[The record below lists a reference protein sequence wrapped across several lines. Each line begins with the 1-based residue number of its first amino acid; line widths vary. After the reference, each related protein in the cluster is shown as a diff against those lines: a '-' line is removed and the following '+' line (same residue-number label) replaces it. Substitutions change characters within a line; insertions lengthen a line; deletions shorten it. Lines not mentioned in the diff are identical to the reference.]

1 LANGNRMQFDRL
13 KFKQVVLYVIS
24 LCLPERLGAV
34 KLNKILY
41 FCDMLLYA
49 WAGHPLTG
57 ATYKKRP
64 HGPTT
69 DDLLP
74 ALRDLQKEGLIHIG
88 KADYFGYI
96 KTVFRLRGELSSL
109 PSLNDQEKQLISDV
123 TEFVANQNTAK
134 TISELSHNLAWEMAE
149 FGAELPY
156 YSAFALFP
164 TTVFEET
171 VEWAKS
177 KVDEIETARQKQ
189 STMDYKLLRD
199 IRRSVPAN

>member
-1 LANGNRMQFDRL
+1 MQFDRS
-13 KFKQVVLYVIS
+13 KFKEAVLYVIS
-24 LCLPERLGAV
+24 LCAPERLGAV

-41 FCDMLLYA
+41 FSDMLLYA

-69 DDLLP
+69 DALLP
-74 ALRDLQKEGLIHIG
+74 ALRDLQREGIIHVG
-88 KADYFGYI
+88 KSDYFGYI
-96 KTVFRLRGELSSL
+96 KTVFTLRVSLSSL
-109 PSLNDQEKQLISDV
+109 PSLHEDEKDLIREIAD
-123 TEFVANQNTAK
+123 FVANQNTAK

-164 TTVFEET
+164 TTVSEET
-171 VEWAKS
+171 IEWAKS
-177 KVDEIETARQKQ
+177 KVDEIETSRARQ
-189 STMDYKLLRD
+189 STVDYKLLRD